1 MAKQNDKGT
10 PTTGVVCG
18 NGCETAYP
26 CGSAPRGENI
36 FICAEMSLVE
46 AEKAAAMAAAEAG
59 EVEVTAE
66 RTWLMGGT

>member
-1 MAKQNDKGT
+1 
-10 PTTGVVCG
+10 
-18 NGCETAYP
+18 
-26 CGSAPRGENI
+26 
-36 FICAEMSLVE
+36 MSLVE